1 MYSVA
6 TDHRLITTR
15 QVAPFHLELFRPF
28 SWIHDGSRSDAFL
41 SRQSLIPR
49 DAHVRSTAR
58 SVFHEAEIRRYD
70 GCSIPSMDEL
80 SLGHLVAVALI
91 IMLEDVQ
98 QQSPKRRSVCN
109 KNQPPPTSGMS
120 QYRYVRSDRIY
131 SADRLSSNNS
141 IYYLTT
147 LPWLHSKFKFKDYVE
162 SIA

>member
-1 MYSVA
+1 MLSLSTVKLHVFYPNSE
-6 TDHRLITTR
+6 TNSHRLITTR
-15 QVAPFHLELFRPF
+15 RAAPFHLELFRPF
-28 SWIHDGSRSDAFL
+28 SWIQDGKRSDAFL

-98 QQSPKRRSVCN
+98 QQSLERRSVCN
-109 KNQPPPTSGMS
+109 KNQPPPTSSGMS
-120 QYRYVRSDRIY
+120 LPLRAVGPHSLLIDCPRITPY
-131 SADRLSSNNS
+131 T
-141 IYYLTT
+141 I
-147 LPWLHSKFKFKDYVE
+147 
-162 SIA
+162 